1 MEEVDKSNKSKIR
14 LNFLIAFVIC
24 VAFLIFKPEF
34 FWIALPFT
42 LTYLVQAFDVI

>member
-1 MEEVDKSNKSKIR
+1 MEEVDNSNKGKIR
-14 LNFLIAFVIC
+14 MNFLIAFVIC
-24 VAFLIFKPEF
+24 AGLLIFKPEF